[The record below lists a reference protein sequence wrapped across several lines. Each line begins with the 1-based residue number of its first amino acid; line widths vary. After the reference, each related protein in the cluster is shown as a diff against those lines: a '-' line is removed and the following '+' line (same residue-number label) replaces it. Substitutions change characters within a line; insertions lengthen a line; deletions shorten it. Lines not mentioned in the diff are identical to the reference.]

1 MSDLS
6 IDLEF
11 DTSVLHV
18 VNGSTLE
25 IIGPPHQ
32 SMTITLSYLSQSTTI
47 DLVSNDCHF
56 PKLNSRH
63 GCLCPKGMEFNSLGE
78 CVECSLNYYSHFE
91 FNSEC
96 RSCPFPRITLQ
107 KGSSDLDH
115 CVCPLNTLD
124 SIDSCL
130 PCPHLAECGYGNLT
144 AIEPGFRL
152 NTDTWELD
160 ECNFWF
166 NCHQNSCRSRHAYGD
181 LCQYCT
187 EDAVFSKIYCFG
199 MENTWLKVL
208 SFLCFTSILFVADR
222 LVIRLSIVESKFK
235 YIRLA
240 ASSLSTFGQKRLLEQ
255 FSNYFN
261 ILNII
266 FFVLPPIF
274 FRRASIWVIFIE
286 FLSSIFHFD
295 SSRMLFV
302 VFMVSM
308 CGLSKI
314 VLSRFFKICN
324 FNVRHS
330 AFLLGAVLFSINFL
344 FGTSLFFLNHEGPSF
359 WQTVFLS
366 FHLSFVIYVL
376 IVQRHSPYFLSLI
389 CYFVILFASLFES
402 LMYFIIQNLMLVL
415 LISFSTT
422 TIEVIL
428 YGISLLF
435 SMPFT
440 FSFLKL

>member
-160 ECNFWF
+160 ECLFWF
-166 NCHQNSCRSRHAYGD
+166 NCYDNSCRSRHAYGD

-187 EDAVFSKIYCFG
+187 EEAFSTTIYCFG
-199 MENTWLKVL
+199 QENAWLKVI
-208 SFLCFTSILFVADR
+208 FLICFIFILFLADR
-222 LVIRLSIVESKFK
+222 LVIQLSFVQSKFK

-240 ASSLSTFGQKRLLEQ
+240 MSSLSTFGQTRLLKR

-261 ILNII
+261 PVNLI
-266 FFVLPPIF
+266 FFVLPSIL
-274 FRRASIWVIFIE
+274 FRRVSIWVIAIE
-286 FLSSIFHFD
+286 FISSLFHFD

-302 VFMVSM
+302 IVLTSL
-308 CGLSKI
+308 CRLSKV
-314 VLSRFFKICN
+314 VLSRFFKIYN
-324 FNVRHS
+324 FHVKHS
-330 AFLLGAVLFSINFL
+330 AF
-344 FGTSLFFLNHEGPSF
+344 
-359 WQTVFLS
+359 
-366 FHLSFVIYVL
+366 
-376 IVQRHSPYFLSLI
+376 
-389 CYFVILFASLFES
+389 
-402 LMYFIIQNLMLVL
+402 
-415 LISFSTT
+415 
-422 TIEVIL
+422 
-428 YGISLLF
+428 
-435 SMPFT
+435 FT
-440 FSFLKL
+440 WSGSFLYQFSVWSGTFFS